1 MSVFDSPF
9 KLDGSYASSGLPIT
23 YETNNSSILT
33 VDSQGLLKP
42 VAEGRVRVTLK
53 QAGNSHFSA
62 ASSQTLNMKILGKR
76 SQSLTFAVIPN
87 KDPNDADFALTA
99 SSSSGLPV
107 TFTSLDTSVATVS
120 SSGTVSIVAAGTAT
134 IRVSQAGDATYAPAA
149 NIERTFTIGDLMNV
163 SFEPVGTMGN
173 NQSLKVRAWAYD
185 ASNGMLLNGKNG
197 ITMTYTKESGPATIS
212 GNTVTT
218 NSTGSGDVVIKVTV
232 SGLSYAR
239 AQLR

>member
-1 MSVFDSPF
+1 MGSRRQPALHTPLKSGAPTFGGTQSITVGHTNLGTDTTDNLPFMSVFDSPF
-9 KLDGSYASSGLPIT
+9 KLDGSYASSGLPMT

-33 VDSQGLLKP
+33 VNSQGLLKP

-107 TFTSLDTSVATVS
+107 TFTSLDTSVTVS

-173 NQSLKVRAWAYD
+173 NQSLKVEP
-185 ASNGMLLNGKNG
+185 GL
-197 ITMTYTKESGPATIS
+197 TMQVMACCLMEKMAVP
-212 GNTVTT
+212 
-218 NSTGSGDVVIKVTV
+218 
-232 SGLSYAR
+232 
-239 AQLR
+239 